1 MNLKEKYSKEIAPLL
16 MKEFLYKS
24 IMQVPRIE
32 KIVINAGVGDAAQ
45 DTKNIELAFK
55 ELYKITGQKPVMT
68 KAKKSISTYKV
79 REGQNIGVKVTL
91 RNNTMWNFLEK
102 LICIAIPRIRD
113 FRGISNKSFDGR
125 GNFTIGIK
133 EQIIFPEIHYDDIKR
148 LRGFDITIVTSSL
161 NDKESYLLLKNIG
174 IPFIK
179 SKEVK

>member
-16 MKEFLYKS
+16 MEEFLYKS

-91 RNNTMWNFLEK
+91 RNKTMWNFLEK